1 MYEGQKA
8 IVWFNE
14 VTKKDIPI
22 VGGKG
27 ANLGE
32 MTNAHIPVLSSQYTK
47 TKTVP
52 EIKPHFIELF
62 IGLFGL
68 NL

>member
-1 MYEGQKA
+1 MLDGKS

-14 VTKKDIPI
+14 VTKKDIPL

-32 MTNAHIPVLSSQYTK
+32 MTNAGIR
-47 TKTVP
+47 VP
-52 EIKPHFIELF
+52 PGFIVTANAYYNFLQRSK
-62 IGLFGL
+62 IT
-68 NL
+68 NKSW

>member
-1 MYEGQKA
+1 MHQGQKA

-14 VTKKDIPI
+14 VTKKDIPL

-32 MTNAHIPVLSSQYTK
+32 MTNAHIPVPLA
-47 TKTVP
+47 
-52 EIKPHFIELF
+52 L
-62 IGLFGL
+62 L
-68 NL
+68 